1 MKLRPPSQVM
11 RLSQMG
17 AMHATRLS
25 FMPTFL
31 RRARN
36 QAWRFSCENWEI
48 DEAGIGHACY
58 QAKIGPRVYTLVAFA
73 HDLPDELRSDRVI
86 AEAWDATFALHDG
99 VPTKADIER
108 LRQNVPLQE
117 AGRIS
122 AKELVLSRA
131 NRSTRMWSHVVDNLA
146 VGKQPDK
153 ELVRQIGYLM
163 RTTAVYGSGK
173 FGAADRL
180 EIRERPEFKPSF
192 QVEMLAVFM
201 IREFVLD
208 LVEHMARAKGGND
221 AVPLTHEIRRM
232 FGIGNSTG
240 LGMAPFLVNHPALLN
255 RWMEARETALAR
267 VLAVKQVT
275 ETEMRDVQSAIIS
288 ARAYARSWIVSD
300 ELQSDAIESLKGGLS
315 KILNY
320 LKELHAEAYPWQQLY
335 EFAFENT
342 CAESQER
349 LISCLM
355 EPYGHL
361 VDDLD
366 DHMQFEEESLPRI
379 DGAMSCSDLKQL
391 IEQSYEWALKID
403 FDKKEEQARFWYYS
417 QNKLEPRLG
426 ERFEEEG
433 GELEFP
439 LAIARDVKA
448 LYNELPDRGKLAEF
462 LMTNPQHRQA
472 AHRAQILRDK
482 PYAEIQDNL
491 LSDRLRPIDMLR
503 CKLSFFGA
511 TKFDPRSDRWV
522 RITMFNDTPFPA
534 DLTTKDHWIHANTG

>member
-31 RRARN
+31 RRAQN
-36 QAWRFSCENWEI
+36 QAWRFSCANWEI

-58 QAKIGPRVYTLVAFA
+58 QAKIGPRIYTLVAFA
-73 HDLPDELRSDRVI
+73 HDLPDDLRSDRVI
-86 AEAWDATFALHDG
+86 AEAWDATFTLHDG
-99 VPTKADIER
+99 VPTKADLER
-108 LRQNVPLQE
+108 LGQNVPLQE
-117 AGRIS
+117 AGRVS

-131 NRSTRMWSHVVDNLA
+131 NRSTRMWLHVVDSLA
-146 VGKQPDK
+146 VGQQPDK
-153 ELVRQIGYLM
+153 ELVREIGYLM

-180 EIRERPEFKPSF
+180 EIRDRPEFKPSF

-208 LVEHMARAKGGND
+208 LVEHMARAKGGVN
-221 AVPLTHEIRRM
+221 AIPLTHEIRRM

-267 VLAVKQVT
+267 VLAVKQAS
-275 ETEMRDVQSAIIS
+275 ESEIRDVQSALIS
-288 ARAYARSWIVSD
+288 ARANARSWIVSD
-300 ELQSDAIESLKGGLS
+300 ELQTIAIEGLKDGLS

-320 LKELHAEAYPWQQLY
+320 LKELRADAYPWQELHEY
-335 EFAFENT
+335 ALDNT
-342 CAESQER
+342 CAESQEQ
-349 LISCLM
+349 LTSCLM

-361 VDDLD
+361 VDDLA
-366 DHMQFEEESLPRI
+366 DHMQFEEEKLPRI
-379 DGAMSCSDLKQL
+379 DGTILCSDLRRL
-391 IEQSYEWALKID
+391 IEQTYDWALKID

-448 LYNELPDRGKLAEF
+448 LHNALPDTGKLAEF

-472 AHRAQILRDK
+472 AHRVQILQHK

-503 CKLSFFGA
+503 CKLALFGA
-511 TKFDPRSDRWV
+511 TKFDPRSDRWL
-522 RITMFNDTPFPA
+522 RIVMYQDAPLA
-534 DLTTKDHWIHANTG
+534 SDIAAHEGQDAYAI